1 MTWLEHMIPFFFC
14 FFPQFFFHSFSLSL
28 SQWFSLALDLVLC
41 LTVLKQSRVD
51 VCAEDRMVSWV
62 QVTCLWCVTSYNP
75 NNESIIVNY
84 TCLDPS
90 AISSPLCF
98 AVWLESPLLFQPPPP
113 LPALRSLPVY
123 SFSFILSLVFLLLPL
138 LLSVALSFSLFLLFL
153 LPLSSS
159 HPHPFPFLSVLVH
172 RVSWWSFV

>member
-1 MTWLEHMIPFFFC
+1 MTWLEHTIPFFFC
-14 FFPQFFFHSFSLSL
+14 FFPHSSFTPSACPWVSDLA
-28 SQWFSLALDLVLC
+28 WALDLVLC
-41 LTVLKQSRVD
+41 LTVKQSRVD

-62 QVTCLWCVTSYNP
+62 QVTCLWCMTSYNP

-84 TCLDPS
+84 TCLDPT

-113 LPALRSLPVY
+113 LPSHRSLPVY
-123 SFSFILSLVFLLLPL
+123 SFSVIISLVFLLLPL

-153 LPLSSS
+153 FSLSSS
-159 HPHPFPFLSVLVH
+159 HPHPFPFHSVLVH